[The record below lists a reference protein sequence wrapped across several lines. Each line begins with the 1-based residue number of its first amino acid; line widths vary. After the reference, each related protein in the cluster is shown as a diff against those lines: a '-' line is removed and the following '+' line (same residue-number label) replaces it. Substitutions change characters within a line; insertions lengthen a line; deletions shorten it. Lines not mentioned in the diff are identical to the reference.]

1 MERALAQADVAPAAI
16 DCVNAHGT
24 GTRLNDSAEAQAISG
39 LLGNDV
45 PVISTKGYTGH
56 MLGGAGASEAAIT
69 LFSLLEGW
77 MPSSLGAEPVD
88 DKIPIHI
95 AKTRT
100 HGTFRRALS
109 NSFAFGGNNISVL
122 LRAV

>member
-1 MERALAQADVAPAAI
+1 
-16 DCVNAHGT
+16 
-24 GTRLNDSAEAQAISG
+24 
-39 LLGNDV
+39 
-45 PVISTKGYTGH
+45 

-77 MPSSLGAEPVD
+77 LPGSLGAEPID
-88 DKIPIHI
+88 DKIPINV

-100 HGTFRRALS
+100 HGRYRRALS

-122 LRAV
+122 LRSV